1 MILSTIVGPTMTC
14 NYDRISS
21 EAVAHNPNI
30 ADLIKHHS
38 AYRHRIQKPFSLF
51 TQDEGCLGTAEGLI
65 WLN

>member
-38 AYRHRIQKPFSLF
+38 AYRHRIQMPFLF
-51 TQDEGCLGTAEGLI
+51 LRKMKVVLGLPKD
-65 WLN
+65 